1 MICGGLILT
10 VYIIIGLLLDR
21 FVFRKYYKIEEPD
34 RVFLI
39 LFWPALIFLIVM
51 LLISMII
58 SKVEEY
64 IKNIL

>member
-1 MICGGLILT
+1 MIWGWLILT

-21 FVFRKYYKIEEPD
+21 FIFRKYYKIEGPD
-34 RVFLI
+34 KVLLI
-39 LFWPALIFLIVM
+39 LFWPTLIFLVVM

-58 SKVEEY
+58 SKVDEY